1 MGHENEFNG
10 LYGDILGWVSST
22 FGSERDPKG
31 VILKAEEELDELW
44 EAIEKWEKGW
54 REKEELYGEVAD
66 LMILVVNLAGRLGLD
81 SEMFLRTVRS
91 KLEVNKE
98 REWVKF
104 PDGTWSHKRGGER

>member
-1 MGHENEFNG
+1 MGHENEFG
-10 LYGDILGWVSST
+10 TLYGDVMAWVGKE

-31 VILKAEEELDELW
+31 IIMKMDEEMDELW
-44 EAIEKWEKGW
+44 RAIERWQKGW
-54 REKEELYGEVAD
+54 RDKEEMYAEVAD

-98 REWVKF
+98 REWIKF